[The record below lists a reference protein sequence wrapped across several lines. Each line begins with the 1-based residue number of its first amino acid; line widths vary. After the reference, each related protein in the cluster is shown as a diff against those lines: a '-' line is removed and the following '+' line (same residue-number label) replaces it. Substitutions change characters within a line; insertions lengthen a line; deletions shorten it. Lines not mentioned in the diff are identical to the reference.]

1 MDSAVAHALAQ
12 KKAQKKR
19 ERRGACAAPRRALA
33 HGLTRATEAAAAG
46 GAGAPASGKKQRR
59 GEEGDKRSRKQAAA
73 SSRGDPDEE
82 EEAEPEEADDGDEY
96 EDDGGAAGG
105 AGDDGDEDAAAL
117 RSERFGADGEKV
129 TVQANGILS
138 ETRFSTLP
146 LSEATLTVRE
156 CAKQPRAA
164 APPAGGCNL
173 NAPRRRCLA
182 RWALSA

>member
-1 MDSAVAHALAQ
+1 MDAAVAHALAQ
-12 KKAQKKR
+12 KRKQNKR
-19 ERRGACAAPRRALA
+19 ERRGALHHRRVSLA
-33 HGLTRATEAAAAG
+33 RGLTRATEAAAAA

-73 SSRGDPDEE
+73 TSRGDPDE
-82 EEAEPEEADDGDEY
+82 EEAEPEEADDGGEY

-146 LSEATLTVRE
+146 LSEATLTVRKR
-156 CAKQPRAA
+156 ARHPRAA
-164 APPAGGCNL
+164 ALPAGGCNL